1 MEMPKASLDDFFYPS
16 SVAVIGA
23 SANPQKIGHMIL
35 KSIVESNFKGKV
47 YPVNPKG
54 GKILGLK
61 VYRSVLEIQDK
72 VDLAVIAVPPRIV
85 PQIIDECGRKGIK
98 AVVIISGGFKET
110 GAEGAEL
117 ERKTVE
123 TARKYGVRI
132 IGPNCIGVFCPENG
146 INTFFQVRERMLR
159 PGPGGIAF
167 LTQSGT
173 YGCTLLEW
181 IAESPGIG
189 VSKFVS
195 YGNRCDVDEAELVKY
210 LSNDPK
216 TKVIALYVEGLSN
229 GRKFMEV
236 AREAV
241 KYKPIIMLKAGRTKK
256 GSEAAVS
263 HTGYL
268 SGEYKIYQAMFKQ
281 IGIIEAKNME
291 ELYDFVKVF
300 SMQPLPSGTKVAMVS
315 NGAGP
320 CVFATD
326 MIETSD
332 VLKIAKLSDGTV
344 QEIREKIPA
353 AVISTLV
360 DLTGSATTR
369 DYKITLEAIARDKNV
384 DIIMPFFVFQDTP
397 LGEDIVD
404 VLEKLKRHGKPI
416 IVCAGGGSFTRKMN
430 QEIEKRGI
438 PTYQTPERAVR
449 AAEALATYAIYRRK
463 ISSQ

>member
-1 MEMPKASLDDFFYPS
+1 MPRTPLDNFFYPS

-35 KSIVESNFKGKV
+35 KSIIESNFKGKV
-47 YPVNPKG
+47 YPINPKG
-54 GKILGLK
+54 GEILGLK
-61 VYRSVLEIQDK
+61 VYRSVLEIPDD
-72 VDLAVIAVPPRIV
+72 VDLAVIAVPPKIV
-85 PQIIDECGRKGIK
+85 PQVIEDCGKKRIR
-98 AVVIISGGFKET
+98 AAVIISGGFKET

-117 ERKTVE
+117 ERRTVE
-123 TARKYGVRI
+123 TAKKYGIRI

-146 INTFFQVRERMLR
+146 INTFFQVKERMLR

-195 YGNRCDVDEAELVKY
+195 YGNRCDVDETELVRY
-210 LSNDPK
+210 LSKDPK
-216 TKVIALYVEGLSN
+216 TKVIALYVEGLSD
-229 GRKFMEV
+229 GRKFME
-236 AREAV
+236 AAIEAA

-256 GSEAAVS
+256 GSQAAVS
-263 HTGYL
+263 HTGHL

-281 IGIIEAKNME
+281 VGIIEARNME

-300 SMQPLPSGTKVAMVS
+300 SMQPLPSGSRVAMVS

-326 MIETSD
+326 MIDSSNM
-332 VLKIAKLSDGTV
+332 LKIAKLSDETV
-344 QEIREKIPA
+344 KEIREKIPM

-369 DYKITLEAIARDKNV
+369 DYEAALEAIAKDNNV

-404 VLEKLKRHGKPI
+404 VLDRLKRYGKPI
-416 IVCAGGGSFTRKMN
+416 IVCAGGGPFTRRMN

-449 AAEALATYAIYRRK
+449 AAEALVTYVMYREK
-463 ISSQ
+463 IKLQ